1 MKRIISIFL
10 ISFCTVLVAYSAG
23 YQVGDKATDFK
34 LKNVDRKFVS
44 LSNYPDAKG
53 FVVVFTCNGCPYAQA
68 YQERIVAIDKK
79 YKSKG
84 YPVIAINPN
93 DPEIA
98 PADSYDNMVSV
109 AKEKGFTFPYLM
121 DEKQDV
127 YKTYGATR
135 TPHVYVLRRKGSDL
149 VVQYIGTIDDNYQDA
164 TKVTTPY
171 LANAL
176 DALIAG
182 KTPEPATTKAIGCGI
197 KDKNKK

>member
-1 MKRIISIFL
+1 MKHIISIFV
-10 ISFCTVLVAYSAG
+10 IFFFTAFVAFSAG

-34 LKNVDRKFVS
+34 LKNIDQKFVS

-68 YQERIVAIDKK
+68 YQDRLIEIDQK

-93 DPEIA
+93 DPEMA
-98 PADSYDNMVSV
+98 PADSYDKMISV
-109 AKEKGFTFPYLM
+109 AKQEGFTFPYLI

-135 TPHVYVLRRKGSDL
+135 TPHVYVLQKKGADL

-182 KTPEPATTKAIGCGI
+182 STPETTTTKAIGCGI

>member
-1 MKRIISIFL
+1 MKRIISVFFILLFA
-10 ISFCTVLVAYSAG
+10 VVVAYSSG
-23 YQVGDKATDFK
+23 YNVGDKATDFK
-34 LKNVDRKFVS
+34 LKNVDGKHISF
-44 LSNYPDAKG
+44 SNFSDAKG

-68 YQERIVAIDKK
+68 YQDRLIEIDKK

-93 DPEIA
+93 DPALA
-98 PADSYDNMVSV
+98 PDDSYDKMVSV
-109 AKEKGFTFPYLM
+109 AKKEGFTFPYLI
-121 DEKQDV
+121 DEKQEV
-127 YKTYGATR
+127 YRQYGATR
-135 TPHVYVLRRKGSDL
+135 TPHVYVLQKKGSDF

-164 TKVTTPY
+164 KKVTSPF

-182 KTPEPATTKAIGCGI
+182 SMPEPATTKAIGCGI

>member
-10 ISFCTVLVAYSAG
+10 ISFCTVWIAYSAG

-68 YQERIVAIDKK
+68 YQDRIVAIDKK

-135 TPHVYVLRRKGSDL
+135 TPHVYVLQRKGSDL

-182 KTPEPATTKAIGCGI
+182 KTPEPAATKAIGCGI